1 MLPYPKVILFDL
13 DDTLI
18 SFEGVSEQAW
28 EKCCVDFINHH
39 EIQYD
44 DTELLEYIN
53 ATRKWFWSDPE
64 RHKRGRH
71 DMLAARREIVALAMQ
86 KLNIRNG
93 TLSNELADSYSN
105 YREKLICLF
114 PHTLSALDELKSM
127 GIRLGMITNGTKNSQ
142 RGKLD
147 RFALTQYFEHI
158 LVEGEVGF
166 GKPDERIYKMALS
179 LFNVTSQDCW
189 MVGDNLVW
197 DVQAPQAL
205 GIHAIWYDYSGAG
218 LPQNSS
224 ITPKHIIYDAL
235 ELLPL
240 LANNTA
246 K

>member
-18 SFEGVSEQAW
+18 SFEGVSGQAW
-28 EKCCVDFINHH
+28 VECCADFISHH

-44 DTELLEYIN
+44 ATELLEYIS

-64 RHKRGRH
+64 RHKRGRL

-86 KLNIRNG
+86 KLNIHDG

-105 YREKLICLF
+105 CREKLICLF
-114 PHTLSALDELKSM
+114 PHTLSILNELKLM
-127 GIRLGMITNGTKNSQ
+127 GIRLGVITNGTNESQ

-166 GKPDERIYKMALS
+166 GKPDERIYILAFS
-179 LFNVTSQDCW
+179 LFNVLPHDCW
-189 MVGDNLVW
+189 MIGDNLVW

-205 GIHAIWYDYSGAG
+205 GINAIWYDYNRAG
-218 LPQNSS
+218 LPRNSS
-224 ITPKHIIYDAL
+224 ITPKHVIYDVL

-240 LANNTA
+240 LANNTS